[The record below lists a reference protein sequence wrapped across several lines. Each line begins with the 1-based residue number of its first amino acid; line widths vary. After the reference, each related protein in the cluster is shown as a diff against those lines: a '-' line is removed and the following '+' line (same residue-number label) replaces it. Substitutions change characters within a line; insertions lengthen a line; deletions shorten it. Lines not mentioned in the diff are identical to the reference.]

1 MERHIL
7 IASDGMILTDGTIY
21 GRKIYLQ
28 HGRNPDDFYEITDE
42 EYEKRM
48 EEMTNGDSVHP

>member
-7 IASDGMILTDGTIY
+7 IASEGMVYTDGTIF

-28 HGRNPDDFYEITDE
+28 HGRNPDEFYEITNE
-42 EYEKRM
+42 EYNRIIEEKSSN
-48 EEMTNGDSVHP
+48 EDE